1 MMLMSIVGRLLQ
13 FINKLCGGGAGK
25 KGKAVKRMVDAE
37 VRRIR
42 LERSMHVDENGCP
55 GMHVLVSFPP
65 VQRAALR
72 PLVTE
77 YRV

>member
-1 MMLMSIVGRLLQ
+1 
-13 FINKLCGGGAGK
+13 
-25 KGKAVKRMVDAE
+25 MVDAE